1 MMDVYVIEGDALMVG
16 RPKGILDAQTAARI
30 VEFIEIKEMETET
43 GFSRFCDLSRLEAIH
58 LSFAEVLTL
67 AKRGSL
73 FNPNEVRVKS
83 AFLASNPLAFGIA
96 RMYERL
102 LKSPRIEVRV
112 FSELD
117 AAAEWLGVTSDRLN
131 F

>member
-1 MMDVYVIEGDALMVG
+1 MMDVYMIEGDALMVG

-30 VEFIEIKEMETET
+30 VELIEIKEVETEN

-67 AKRGSL
+67 AERRSL

-83 AFLASNPLAFGIA
+83 AFLATNPLAFGIA
-96 RMYERL
+96 CMYEQL
-102 LKSPRIEVRV
+102 LNSSRIEVRV

-117 AAAEWLGVTSDRLN
+117 AAAEWLAVESDRLTL
-131 F
+131 